1 MENLDIKEVAAHLRL
16 AKTEIVLDGDSIK
29 ASIER
34 TPAPVTIEGK
44 LPSMEELDRTIART
58 QSDLDDLLL
67 LKANYPK

>member
-1 MENLDIKEVAAHLRL
+1 METLDIKEVAAQLRE
-16 AKTEIVLDGDSIK
+16 AKTEIVLDGDKIK
-29 ASIER
+29 ASITREV
-34 TPAPVTIEGK
+34 APVVIEGK